1 MDAKLIKRMGRK
13 LREFLGEFDDCFGR
27 SGPREHLRTYV
38 SGQLSDLP
46 RKSIEP
52 IALAAKVP
60 PLTLQYFLS
69 SMQWDQQRMR
79 DRTQWMVARDHA
91 HPKAIGVIDETGNPK
106 KGQHTAGKITRQIN
120 RANSTSVAASIFQD
134 HENKAGCPDL

>member
-13 LREFLGEFDDCFGR
+13 LGEFLGEFDDCFGR

-38 SGQLSDLP
+38 SGQLSDMP

-60 PLTLQYFLS
+60 PRTLQYFLS
-69 SMQWDQQRMR
+69 SMQWDQERMR
-79 DRTQWMVARDHA
+79 DRAQWMVCCSRLKIPACTR
-91 HPKAIGVIDETGNPK
+91 PSSFRIVTYGPTRGNLLP
-106 KGQHTAGKITRQIN
+106 
-120 RANSTSVAASIFQD
+120 
-134 HENKAGCPDL
+134 